1 ARRGRG
7 VGGGLRLLRLPRGAL
22 LLASGGVVLLF
33 VGEHLCG
40 QAPLIPD
47 RGGGVADRAGPVAG
61 IRDDVLLVGTGVV
74 GHPGVLGRGP
84 AGRAR
89 RARMHVTARIR
100 DEEGPVPAA
109 PDPERLL
116 EPVNLFPGTL
126 RLLTG
131 RLSVTQ
137 GLAESRPGRLG
148 RSSAIGQGHP
158 FAGRLDHLLIALAP
172 GTILLPVAD
181 GPMQRVEGPPLARE
195 GRRQLARCRL
205 GMIVELDGL
214 RSAHIEPEPPHQCRT
229 GSIFRS
235 RVGVDLDVSLAASD
249 RPEFTLVALLPR
261 VLLPHAHRCWLPPA
275 LGCLPTEVGGAEMR
289 PDAQGRWTARAAV
302 IATGAPLP
310 RSGGMPPGLPLR
322 GEAACSPLGSPPW
335 TCRPSCRWSTSSAS
349 CRSRSLRPMP
359 SCAPAT
365 SKRSRWVAAAS
376 GGSALMSWRR
386 ISRGAM
392 RNPIVR
398 RAAQRNNGR

>member
-1 ARRGRG
+1 SPLSRGSWCRRRETACGRRRTRPPPAPLDHPGPRRPLGLQRMGVSANTVADRQRLARRGRG

-61 IRDDVLLVGTGVV
+61 IRDDVLLVGPGVV
-74 GHPGVLGRGP
+74 GHPGVLRRGP

-148 RSSAIGQGHP
+148 RSSA
-158 FAGRLDHLLIALAP
+158 
-172 GTILLPVAD
+172 
-181 GPMQRVEGPPLARE
+181 
-195 GRRQLARCRL
+195 
-205 GMIVELDGL
+205 
-214 RSAHIEPEPPHQCRT
+214 
-229 GSIFRS
+229 
-235 RVGVDLDVSLAASD
+235 
-249 RPEFTLVALLPR
+249 
-261 VLLPHAHRCWLPPA
+261 
-275 LGCLPTEVGGAEMR
+275 
-289 PDAQGRWTARAAV
+289 
-302 IATGAPLP
+302 
-310 RSGGMPPGLPLR
+310 
-322 GEAACSPLGSPPW
+322 
-335 TCRPSCRWSTSSAS
+335 
-349 CRSRSLRPMP
+349 
-359 SCAPAT
+359 
-365 SKRSRWVAAAS
+365 
-376 GGSALMSWRR
+376 
-386 ISRGAM
+386 
-392 RNPIVR
+392 
-398 RAAQRNNGR
+398 